1 MLKRPRLL
9 LLLLLVGGVSGLTL
23 LAGGLGERAVHLLPH
38 GYVGRV
44 VIVYHAPAGGPAEY
58 DDQNRRVYRVPPNGV
73 VLTTLAPD
81 PAMRGSDVAFYE
93 VDGQGERREIPKS
106 WSSDDPD
113 AQKRER
119 RIFAGGAGQ
128 TDLYDINCR
137 IINEYYYVGTLED
150 LNSDK
155 GKIDIEQY
163 FRSNPELCPPL
174 NR

>member
-1 MLKRPRLL
+1 MRRLRLL
-9 LLLLLVGGVSGLTL
+9 LLLLLASGASGLSL
-23 LAGGLGERAVHLLPH
+23 LAGGGGEGAVHLLPD

-44 VIVYHAPAGGPAEY
+44 VIVYHAPAGPPAEY
-58 DDQNRRVYRVPPNGV
+58 DDRQRRVYRVPRSGV
-73 VLTTLAPD
+73 VLTRLAPD
-81 PAMRGSDVAFYE
+81 PDGTGADVEFYDIDDRG
-93 VDGQGERREIPKS
+93 GRREIPKN
-106 WSSDDPD
+106 WSSNNPD

-137 IINEYYYVGTLED
+137 IINDYYYVGTLED

-155 GKIDIEQY
+155 GKIDIEQH
-163 FRSNPELCPPL
+163 FRQNPELCPPL